1 MSPSVFRKIFSD
13 LEIWQHPVIVL
24 DKIPVKIMRLLLEF
38 IYKGVVQM
46 KEERIE
52 DFLEA
57 GKFLE
62 VKGVS
67 VSDNIHISDGD
78 ADFSPEVSENSADLV
93 FNSTVSS
100 EHSHQ
105 VENLRE
111 ANHLRSFVHDIS
123 NIQHRPL
130 RQEVS
135 VNIRR
140 MTKEDTMLHSTHN
153 LDILNNSLD
162 TSRRSSRSNRS
173 NINYCEELPEH
184 STSFSKSSRSN
195 NISKL
200 QSRSRRSLLDTTG
213 SEEVDMEE
221 LFLLENNGDNF
232 GHCKTL
238 SSTGQI
244 PAARRRSAPAPGGR
258 MECDQCR
265 ESIATQEMGHHMRT
279 MHRRSR
285 RSLPEPS
292 QGGRSVP
299 NLGSLYRTKPLE
311 SRRSTIAKNNTEINQ
326 KNQCR
331 KKSKTLERP
340 ASSVDKN
347 ERLRMLKSLGGEA
360 EIGPA
365 EVNRNAD
372 RDMDDNV
379 NVTNYREKTNNENVI
394 NSTNP
399 GPGTDETANP
409 SQTNNVS
416 QYPSSPSTQDNASD
430 FEVSPVSC
438 QQSETELDPENS
450 SNGTHGNKNETKIG
464 PGDTEVLTHYEIS
477 RHIVSLSGRS
487 MCKIC
492 GIQVTII
499 WIVSIL

>member
-1 MSPSVFRKIFSD
+1 MSPLVFRKIFSD

-52 DFLEA
+52 NFLEA

-67 VSDNIHISDGD
+67 VSDNIHIADSDE
-78 ADFSPEVSENSADLV
+78 DFSPEVSENSADLV

-130 RQEVS
+130 LQEVS

-173 NINYCEELPEH
+173 NINYCEDELPQH
-184 STSFSKSSRSN
+184 STSFSNSSRSN
-195 NISKL
+195 NVSKQ
-200 QSRSRRSLLDTTG
+200 QSRSRRSLMETTG
-213 SEEVDMEE
+213 SVEVDMEE
-221 LFLLENNGDNF
+221 LFLLENNGYNF

-258 MECDQCR
+258 IECDQCL
-265 ESIATQEMGHHMRT
+265 ESIATQEMGHHVRT

-311 SRRSTIAKNNTEINQ
+311 SRRSIIAKNNTEIIQRNH
-326 KNQCR
+326 CR

-340 ASSVDKN
+340 ASSVDKT

-360 EIGPA
+360 EIRPA

-372 RDMDDNV
+372 RDMHDNV
-379 NVTNYREKTNNENVI
+379 NVTNYREQTNDENVI
-394 NSTNP
+394 SSTNP

-416 QYPSSPSTQDNASD
+416 QYPSSPSTQDNYSASD
-430 FEVSPVSC
+430 FEVSP
-438 QQSETELDPENS
+438 ELDPENS
-450 SNGTHGNKNETKIG
+450 ISGNHGDKNETKIG
-464 PGDTEVLTHYEIS
+464 PGDTEVLTPYEIS

-492 GIQVTII
+492 GIQVTKQFEYLIFF
-499 WIVSIL
+499 